1 MGMDNFLNRLLGG
14 QPVRVLIRLVFV
26 SILVGV
32 FLALFDLTPIT
43 LWRSVEVI
51 LRHLFV
57 FSWDTLYE
65 VGQYLVYGLS
75 VVLPVWLVLRLLRII
90 G

>member
-1 MGMDNFLNRLLGG
+1 MDMDQFFNRLLGG
-14 QPVRVLIRLVFV
+14 PPLRVLIRLIFV

-32 FLALFDLTPIT
+32 FLALFDLTPLA
-43 LWRSVEVI
+43 LWRSVEII
-51 LRHLFV
+51 LRHLFA

-65 VGQYLVYGLS
+65 VGQYFVYGLC
-75 VVLPVWLVLRLLRII
+75 VVLPVWLVLRVLRII

>member
-1 MGMDNFLNRLLGG
+1 MDHFLNRVFGG
-14 QPVRVLIRLVFV
+14 QPLRVMVRLVFV

-32 FLALFDLTPIT
+32 FLALFDLTPLA

-51 LRHLFV
+51 IRHLFL

-65 VGQYLVYGLS
+65 VGQYFVYGLS
-75 VVLPVWLVLRLLRII
+75 VVLPVWLLLRVLRII
-90 G
+90 A